1 MNKVQLHELILDYLD
16 GKLDPSFINIL
27 TKELEGMGYNL
38 ENLEELRSLVNTMDE
53 VEIPEPGPQL
63 SDRFYEM
70 LDQEIQKSDEKTFYN
85 QIMERFNNFMLQ
97 PYKLKLSYGLIM
109 LLIGWFLGFWVTP
122 NTKVSNQISE
132 MNEELQQMKEMVMVN
147 MLDQPMVSDRLL
159 AMNMISSLSKTD
171 DEIVESLLNALN
183 NDSDVNV
190 RMAAVEALLAFA
202 NQEKV
207 REGLKHSFNQQNS
220 PLVQLT
226 LLDGFIATGDKSAIP
241 IFESLMNNNEVN
253 QVVRDRSREGITKL
267 I

>member
-1 MNKVQLHELILDYLD
+1 
-16 GKLDPSFINIL
+16 
-27 TKELEGMGYNL
+27 
-38 ENLEELRSLVNTMDE
+38 
-53 VEIPEPGPQL
+53 
-63 SDRFYEM
+63 
-70 LDQEIQKSDEKTFYN
+70 
-85 QIMERFNNFMLQ
+85 
-97 PYKLKLSYGLIM
+97 M

-147 MLDQPMVSDRLL
+147 MLDQPMVSERLL

-226 LLDGFIATGDKSAIP
+226 LLDGFIATGDKSTIP